1 MQRSG
6 KINEEDTLSDVATPA
21 SLACLTPKPIT
32 LNIAEPASHPT
43 NVDPQSSDELWSP
56 MPTRRGNETG
66 FVTSSTRVIQSVQ
79 PNPVIQIFLSQSSTS
94 SRPSPSTE
102 SLLLVANIPS
112 LYNIDLFGPLGGTCP
127 PPCLPLLFLLRPRT
141 SLGALANKL

>member
-1 MQRSG
+1 LTSS
-6 KINEEDTLSDVATPA
+6 IATPA
-21 SLACLTPKPIT
+21 SLACLTPKSTT

-56 MPTRRGNETG
+56 MPTRRGNKTG

-79 PNPVIQIFLSQSSTS
+79 PNPVIQIFLSQSPTS
-94 SRPSPSTE
+94 SRPSSSTE
-102 SLLLVANIPS
+102 SLLPVTNIPS
-112 LYNIDLFGPLGGTCP
+112 LYNSDLFGPLGDICP
-127 PPCLPLLFLLRPRT
+127 PPCLPLLFILRPRT